1 MPSALRFRTRAPVDG
16 APLASTW
23 LPGPPLRLPGVVD
36 RIAEGWWRL
45 TSRGRTV
52 LAALAVS
59 TLLTAVLLRVA
70 LAPYGPPVTVLVTT
84 ADLEVGAALLPA
96 DVATARWPRD
106 LLPPAALMTRADMAG
121 ALLAQGVTAGTV
133 LTARHVRDDG
143 PLAALAAGT
152 AAVPVPLGLLRG
164 ADGGTHLDLV
174 TVLGDGTGR
183 TIARDVRVLA
193 VDDDT
198 VWLEVSRDRAPDV
211 AAAVLR
217 GTLSGAVL
225 AQ

>member
-1 MPSALRFRTRAPVDG
+1 MPSALRFRTRAPGEGVH
-16 APLASTW
+16 ASSTW

-45 TSRGRTV
+45 SARVRTI
-52 LAALAVS
+52 LAALAVM
-59 TLLTAVLLRVA
+59 TALAMVLLRIV
-70 LAPYGPPVTVLVTT
+70 LAPYGPPIMVLVTT
-84 ADLEVGAALLPA
+84 SDLEVGSALGPT
-96 DVATARWPRD
+96 DVTTARWPRD
-106 LLPPAALMTRADMAG
+106 LVPPAALLTRGDLAG
-121 ALLAQGVTAGTV
+121 ARLALGVTAGTV
-133 LTARHVRDDG
+133 LTSRHVRADG
-143 PLAALAAGT
+143 PLSSLTSGT

-164 ADGGTHLDLV
+164 AVGGRRLDLV

-193 VDDDT
+193 VDGGT

-211 AAAVLR
+211 AAAALR

-225 AQ
+225 AP